1 MGLLVYKFSDYEYT
15 AERKQYRNLC
25 KQLKSYYGQKEE
37 ICIFIA
43 NYNIYDCELDGILI
57 KQDAIIN
64 IEFKNYGGNIIAT
77 DNGDWKLS
85 DGTIIKGGSRKTVYK
100 QAKLN
105 HIAIRNGFK
114 DGGILPAKQV
124 KDIATLVVFHQS
136 ITLVNQLSPKVQ
148 SWLHIAD
155 ENTFLESIQDITSQ
169 STDLSESD
177 MLTLV
182 KKLALSEEYLDKK
195 YSNTEILNCRIIEES
210 NQYVQEKIVNEITF
224 QQNDVNGNGNEENEL
239 TIYISQLMKAL
250 FPLME
255 FKVMVHTEKDI
266 IRKYLESGISDF
278 CERLLIVK
286 AHGISD
292 KTGKIEKF
300 IKKQIFIIDSNTI
313 CWVDSIQMPKTEDES
328 VVSKD
333 ISIQNIKFRKA
344 ETMLPLWLDKYL
356 FDELHAIYAPEHTR
370 YEYNLDLNE
379 DELKVYMGT
388 YFPRS
393 YAELF
398 CIADNLLGNKEYLN
412 FLELKRE
419 VNVLDVG
426 CGTGGELIGLLMVL
440 EKYIKNSINI
450 NIWAFDGNEK
460 AMDCLQMI
468 LKFTRYRIKHTCNL
482 HLRYKKILNKM
493 DLKNIEFPAIC
504 FDFIF
509 CNKIACELLSHKVI
523 KDNCYEILAELL
535 TPYLNEDGILLLL
548 DVTTKNEHS
557 NWFYP
562 QLMNLELNK
571 FTSYFPQYVTL
582 LPVSCSCFADCR
594 ELCYMQQT
602 FKVNHSRKAKDESR
616 VCYRIIC
623 HSEFRKALQLYIPPD
638 IGFIIHSTKYKY
650 GEPTAYCMKAGEK
663 YKNIDSFNINI

>member
-15 AERKQYRNLC
+15 AEREQYRNLC

-105 HIAIRNGFK
+105 HIAIKNGFK

-124 KDIATLVVFHQS
+124 KDIATLVVFHQP

-148 SWLHIAD
+148 SWLHITD
-155 ENTFLESIQDITSQ
+155 ENTFIESIQDITSQ

-182 KKLALSEEYLDKK
+182 KRLALSEEYLDEK
-195 YSNTEILNCRIIEES
+195 YSNIEILKCRIEES

-239 TIYISQLMKAL
+239 TIYISQLMKML

-266 IRKYLESGISDF
+266 IKKYLESGMSDF
-278 CERLLIVK
+278 CERLIIVK

-292 KTGKIEKF
+292 KAEKIEKF
-300 IKKQIFIIDSNTI
+300 IKKRIFIIDLNTI
-313 CWVDSIQMPKTEDES
+313 CWVDNIQMPKTVHES
-328 VVSKD
+328 ATSKD
-333 ISIQNIKFRKA
+333 VFVQNIKFRKA

-356 FDELHAIYAPEHTR
+356 FNELRAIYAPEHTR

-412 FLELKRE
+412 ILELKRE
-419 VNVLDVG
+419 VNILDFG

-468 LKFTRYRIKHTCNL
+468 LKLTKSRIKHTCNL
-482 HLRYKKILNKM
+482 HLRCKEIFNEM
-493 DLKNIEFPAIC
+493 DLKDIEFPAIC

-509 CNKIACELLSHKVI
+509 CNKIACELLSHKVV
-523 KDNCYEILAELL
+523 KDNCYATLAELL
-535 TPYLNEDGILLLL
+535 TPCLNEDGILLLL
-548 DVTTKNEHS
+548 DVTTKDEHS
-557 NWFYP
+557 DWFYP
-562 QLMNLELNK
+562 QLMNLELNE

-602 FKVNHSRKAKDESR
+602 FIVYHSRKAKDESR

-623 HSEFRKALQLYIPPD
+623 HSEFRKTLHLHIPPD

-650 GEPTAYCMKAGEK
+650 GDSTAFCVRAGK
-663 YKNIDSFNINI
+663 KNKNIDSFNINI